1 VAEVV
6 GLGAN
11 DEWIVLTISG
21 SSIQVVRNAEP
32 GKWDEVS
39 VIASA
44 PAR

>member
-1 VAEVV
+1 MAEVV